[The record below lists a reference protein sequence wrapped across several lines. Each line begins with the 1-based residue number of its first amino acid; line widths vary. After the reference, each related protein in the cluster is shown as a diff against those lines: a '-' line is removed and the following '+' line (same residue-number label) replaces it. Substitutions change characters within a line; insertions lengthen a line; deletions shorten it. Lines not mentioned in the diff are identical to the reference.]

1 MKRTNCA
8 WLTPARETVLTLALC
23 TLIAQPVLAEET
35 TGENQS
41 GVTTTL
47 PTVTVEALRAPDA
60 SAVPNT
66 VTIIEQEELDAQGA
80 VTDDLSSVLGN
91 LVPSFS
97 PARQKMTSSGESLRG
112 RSPLYMIDGVPQT
125 NPLRDGSRDAHTIDP
140 DLLQRVEV
148 VNGSNAIQGLGAAGG
163 IVNLQTY
170 DAALSTDWHHKVK
183 GRLIADDDF
192 DSDGFGYKGVYIGGR
207 KWDNTDMTVGAT
219 YYSRGLYFD
228 GEDRPI
234 GVDNTQG
241 ELADSDSRNIFFK
254 GGYNLDANQRLQL
267 MFNDYQLHGNGDYT
281 LVNGDRSTGVP
292 ATSEPG
298 KQEGSPAEND
308 VTSVSLDYSHA
319 DMNDGELRAQAFYQ
333 DFAAMFGGGTFDTFQ
348 DTSIAPDGTLYDQSQ
363 NQSQKHGLKLSYS
376 RDDLGISG
384 LDFLGGVDYLE
395 DTTKQVLAQTGR
407 EWVPES
413 TFTSIAPFVQLNQ
426 DLLQGRLQ
434 LSGGLRHERAE
445 LKVDD
450 YTSLASYGSQDVE
463 GGSPDFSETL
473 PNFGA
478 VYHVGDDWSLY
489 GSYAEGYSVADVGR
503 VLRGIDQTN
512 QSVEDFLTLEPVISD
527 NRELGVD
534 YDDGTIRLHAAY
546 FWSDSDFGS
555 RLENVGGVYEVRRE
569 KTEIEGLEL
578 TASRQLTDSVQIGA
592 IYSRVRGEYDSNDDG
607 NVDTDLGGINISPDR
622 LNLFVAWDEYSAL
635 PVAGRLQVSQLM
647 DRDFEGL
654 DAPSDQD
661 FDGHTLVDLSL
672 AKRTS
677 VGNFRLGVEN
687 LLDEQYITYYS
698 QTATTLDSRYFAG
711 RGRTLTLTYQNE
723 F

>member
-1 MKRTNCA
+1 MKYCLLSGPRSGGLVIAAICG
-8 WLTPARETVLTLALC
+8 LLSTPALAQEPASDNSEVMTVAP
-23 TLIAQPVLAEET
+23 IQ
-35 TGENQS
+35 
-41 GVTTTL
+41 
-47 PTVTVEALRAPDA
+47 VEALRAPDA

-66 VTIIEQEELDAQGA
+66 VTIIDEQALEEQAA
-80 VTDDLSSVLGN
+80 VTDDLSSILGN

-97 PARQKMTSSGESLRG
+97 PARQKLTSSGESLRG

-170 DAALSTDWHHKVK
+170 NAALSTEWHHKVK
-183 GRLIADDDF
+183 GRLMADDDF

-207 KWDNTDMTVGAT
+207 KWDKTDLTVGAT

-241 ELADSDSRNIFFK
+241 ELADSDSRDIFFK
-254 GGYNLDANQRLQL
+254 GGYNLDTNQRLQL
-267 MFNDYQLHGNGDYT
+267 MLNDYQLRGNGDYT
-281 LVNGDRSTGVP
+281 LVPGDRDAGIP

-298 KQEGSPAEND
+298 EQEGFPAEND
-308 VTSVSLDYSHA
+308 VTSISLDYSHA
-319 DMNDGELRAQAFYQ
+319 EMGGGELRAQAFYQ
-333 DFAAMFGGGTFDTFQ
+333 DFAAMYGGGRFATFQ

-363 NQSQKHGLKLSYS
+363 NQSKKHGLKLTY
-376 RDDLGISG
+376 RREDAGITDLNM
-384 LDFLGGVDYLE
+384 FGGVDYLE
-395 DTTKQVLAQTGR
+395 DTTRQVLAQTGR

-413 TFTSIAPFVQLNQ
+413 TFISLAPFIQLNQ
-426 DLLQGRLQ
+426 ELLQGRLQ
-434 LSGGLRHERAE
+434 LSGGLRYENAE
-445 LKVDD
+445 LQVDD
-450 YTSLASYGSQDVE
+450 YTTLASYGSQDVE
-463 GGSPDFSETL
+463 GGSPEFSETL
-473 PNFGA
+473 HNLGV
-478 VYHVGDDWSLY
+478 VYHLGDDWSLY
-489 GSYAEGYSVADVGR
+489 GSYAEGFSVADVGR
-503 VLRGIDQTN
+503 VLRGIDQPD

-546 FWSDSDFGS
+546 FWSDSDLGS

-578 TASRQLTDSVQIGA
+578 SASRQLTDSVRIGA
-592 IYSRVRGEYDSNDDG
+592 IYSRVRGEYDSDDDG
-607 NVDTDLGGINISPDR
+607 SVDTDLGGINISPDR
-622 LNLFVAWDEYSAL
+622 FNLFVAWDEYGAL
-635 PVAGRLQVSQLM
+635 PFAGRVQVSHLM

-654 DAPSDQD
+654 NAPSDQN
-661 FDGHTLVDLSL
+661 FDGYTLVDLSL
-672 AKRTS
+672 ARRTS
-677 VGNFRLGVEN
+677 VGDFQLGVEN

-698 QTATTLDSRYFAG
+698 QTASTLDSRYFAG